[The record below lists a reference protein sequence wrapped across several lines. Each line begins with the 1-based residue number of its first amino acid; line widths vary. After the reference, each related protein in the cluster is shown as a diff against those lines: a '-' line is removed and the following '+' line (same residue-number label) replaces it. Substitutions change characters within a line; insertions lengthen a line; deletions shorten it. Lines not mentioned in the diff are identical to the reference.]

1 MTDRWHESDT
11 GESVAGAADGM
22 TWMPWDA
29 VKDGGPWA
37 VLLLLAI
44 AFLVAR
50 SRGILATEKD
60 VERTV
65 GGYKAVI
72 AHQDTELAYWRSA
85 AEKKD
90 LTIEKLTDQNAR
102 LMKGTDLSSYALE
115 AILKEAKQ
123 HGMDT

>member
-1 MTDRWHESDT
+1 MTDRWHDPSANESI
-11 GESVAGAADGM
+11 AGAADGM

-29 VKDGGPWA
+29 VKEGGPWA
-37 VLLLLAI
+37 VLLLLAV

-72 AHQDTELAYWRSA
+72 AHQDTELAYWRA
-85 AEKKD
+85 AADKKD
-90 LTIEKLTDQNAR
+90 LTIEKQADQIAR
-102 LMKGTDLSSYALE
+102 LMKSADLSSYTLE
-115 AILKEAKQ
+115 AVLKEAKR
-123 HGMDT
+123 HDPAP